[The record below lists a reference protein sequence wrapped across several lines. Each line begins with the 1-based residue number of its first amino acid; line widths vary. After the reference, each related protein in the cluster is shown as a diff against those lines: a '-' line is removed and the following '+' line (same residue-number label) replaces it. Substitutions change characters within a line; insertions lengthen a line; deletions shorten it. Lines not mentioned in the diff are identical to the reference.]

1 MKKVSEASMLTG
13 VSKRTLQYYDDE
25 GLVPVKRSVD
35 NYRLYDREALGR
47 VWKILFLRELDIPLK
62 EIQKILELSDEEQKL
77 FMREKMYRMREC
89 VRYMEILYED
99 GIPEMPSESSS
110 MENEMATKTYV
121 DYIADWKMKH
131 RCREEE

>member
-25 GLVPVKRSVD
+25 GLVPVKRSND

-62 EIQKILELSDEEQKL
+62 EIQKILEFSDEEQKL
-77 FMREKMYRMREC
+77 FMREKMYRMRERA
-89 VRYMEILYED
+89 RYMEILYED
-99 GIPEMPSESSS
+99 GIPEMPLESGSI
-110 MENEMATKTYV
+110 ENDITTKTYV
-121 DYIADWKMKH
+121 EYIAEWKEKY
-131 RCREEE
+131 RYREGL

>member
-25 GLVPVKRSVD
+25 GLVPVKRSND

-62 EIQKILELSDEEQKL
+62 EIQKILEFSDEEQKL
-77 FMREKMYRMREC
+77 FMREKM
-89 VRYMEILYED
+89 
-99 GIPEMPSESSS
+99 
-110 MENEMATKTYV
+110 
-121 DYIADWKMKH
+121 
-131 RCREEE
+131 